1 MRPLHC
7 LAALFL
13 LAALFGCD
21 ANPADPTTTTGQP
34 SDSTATEAF
43 AYLALGDSYT
53 IGHAVPASERF
64 PEQLM
69 DSLWRDRTD
78 KSVRVIATTGWTT
91 DELQTGIDAAADLG
105 SQYDMV
111 SLLIG
116 VNNQYRS
123 YPIDTYRVEFM
134 ALLEQAIAF
143 ADGDKSRVFVVSIPD
158 YAYTAFGGGNATI
171 SAGIDAYNAINDSIA
186 AAYGVTYFDITPISR
201 EGLDDPT
208 LVAEDG
214 LHPSGKQYSRWV
226 ALMLPTLRQWVE

>member
-1 MRPLHC
+1 MLIA
-7 LAALFL
+7 AAL
-13 LAALFGCD
+13 GSCD
-21 ANPADPTTTTGQP
+21 ANAPTPPSENPTDTTAVQ
-34 SDSTATEAF
+34 SF

-53 IGHAVPASERF
+53 IGHAVPAAERF

-69 DSLWRDRTD
+69 DSLWSDRTD
-78 KSVRVIATTGWTT
+78 KSLRVIATTGWTT
-91 DELQTGIDAAADLG
+91 DELQAGIAAATDLEP
-105 SQYDMV
+105 SYDMV

-123 YPIDTYRVEFM
+123 YPIDTYRVEFVE
-134 ALLEQAIAF
+134 LLEQAIAF

-208 LVAEDG
+208 LVAQDG

-226 ALMLPTLRQWVE
+226 SVMLPTLRTWIE